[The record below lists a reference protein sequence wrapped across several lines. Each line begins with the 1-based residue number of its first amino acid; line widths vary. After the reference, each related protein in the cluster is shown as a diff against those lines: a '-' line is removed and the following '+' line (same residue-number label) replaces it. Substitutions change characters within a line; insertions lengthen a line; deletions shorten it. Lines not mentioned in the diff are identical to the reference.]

1 MFTRAKIS
9 IFTTNRRPLKI
20 KRRFAK
26 IKRRFVRLKRRFVEI
41 KWRFVICVQKYGLM
55 CC

>member
-9 IFTTNRRPLKI
+9 IFTTNRRLLEI

-26 IKRRFVRLKRRFVEI
+26 IKRRFVEI
-41 KWRFVICVQKYGLM
+41 KWRFAVCVQKYGLM

>member
-9 IFTTNRRPLKI
+9 IFTTNRRV
-20 KRRFAK
+20 FK

-41 KWRFVICVQKYGLM
+41 KWRFAICVQKYGLM